1 MNGRETAR
9 TFCFAVFFS
18 VTSGLPVNNLTPEEL
33 TRRTVM
39 ETNSWTLLRHV
50 LQVNQGNKL
59 V

>member
-1 MNGRETAR
+1 MNGTETAR
-9 TFCFAVFFS
+9 TFCFAVFLS

-50 LQVNQGNKL
+50 YR
-59 V
+59 